1 MIRTEQG
8 YAQIFKIYGKSETE
22 VKEKLQG
29 LLKCGGAVV
38 IYTRRRGK
46 DVHVLAETQAED
58 EESAKAALKPVAREI
73 KKALGDM
80 YYSTKE
86 NETMEE
92 TVVRLLTKYG
102 LTVTTAESCTG
113 GMVAA
118 KIINVPGASDVF
130 DQGYITYSNKSKR
143 KILDVSKATLKK
155 YGAVS
160 EQTAREMAL
169 GGVLAAD
176 ADACVAV
183 TGLAGPDG
191 GTEEKPVGLV
201 YVSCCMKDEVIVEE
215 CHFNGT
221 RQEIREHAA
230 VTALDLLRRMIIRSR
245 Q

>member
-1 MIRTEQG
+1 MLNEG
-8 YAQIFKIYGKSETE
+8 Y
-22 VKEKLQG
+22 V
-29 LLKCGGAVV
+29 
-38 IYTRRRGK
+38 
-46 DVHVLAETQAED
+46 
-58 EESAKAALKPVAREI
+58 
-73 KKALGDM
+73 
-80 YYSTKE
+80 
-86 NETMEE
+86 
-92 TVVRLLTKYG
+92 
-102 LTVTTAESCTG
+102 
-113 GMVAA
+113 
-118 KIINVPGASDVF
+118 
-130 DQGYITYSNKSKR
+130 TYSNEAKER
-143 KILDVSKATLKK
+143 LVGVSHETLET

-201 YVSCCMKDEVIVEE
+201 YVSCCMKDEVIVEK

>member
-1 MIRTEQG
+1 MIRNYRDLTRWEMEQVDRENT
-8 YAQIFKIYGKSETE
+8 II
-22 VKEKLQG
+22 LIP
-29 LLKCGGAVV
+29 LGALEQHGNQAPLGTDD
-38 IYTRRRGK
+38 II
-46 DVHVLAETQAED
+46 AEAMSQ
-58 EESAKAALKPVAREI
+58 EI

>member
-22 VKEKLQG
+22 VKEKLQD

-58 EESAKAALKPVAREI
+58 EESAKAALKPVAKEI

-176 ADACVAV
+176 ADAV
-183 TGLAGPDG
+183 
-191 GTEEKPVGLV
+191 
-201 YVSCCMKDEVIVEE
+201 
-215 CHFNGT
+215 
-221 RQEIREHAA
+221 
-230 VTALDLLRRMIIRSR
+230 LL
-245 Q
+245 

>member
-22 VKEKLQG
+22 VKEKLQD

-58 EESAKAALKPVAREI
+58 EESAKAALKPVAKEI

-102 LTVTTAESCTG
+102 LTVATAESCTG

-176 ADACVAV
+176 ADDCVAV

>member
-1 MIRTEQG
+1 MIRTERG

-22 VKEKLQG
+22 VKEKLQD
-29 LLKCGGAVV
+29 LLRQGGAVV

-46 DVHVLAETQAED
+46 DVHVLAETEAED
-58 EESAKAALKPVAREI
+58 EESAKTALKPVAKEI

-118 KIINVPGASDVF
+118 KIINVAGASDVF
-130 DQGYITYSNKSKR
+130 EQGYITYSNKSKR
-143 KILDVSKATLKK
+143 KILDVSKATLKR

-191 GTEEKPVGLV
+191 GTDEKPVGLV
-201 YVSCCMKDEVIVEE
+201 YVSCCDCGRMPLQRYKTGDP
-215 CHFNGT
+215 GT
-221 RQEIREHAA
+221 CGSGG
-230 VTALDLLRRMIIRSR
+230 T
-245 Q
+245 

>member
-1 MIRTEQG
+1 MR
-8 YAQIFKIYGKSETE
+8 
-22 VKEKLQG
+22 
-29 LLKCGGAVV
+29 
-38 IYTRRRGK
+38 
-46 DVHVLAETQAED
+46 
-58 EESAKAALKPVAREI
+58 
-73 KKALGDM
+73 
-80 YYSTKE
+80 
-86 NETMEE
+86 
-92 TVVRLLTKYG
+92 RLLLFSRSVQTIRKYDNKKWQDAFWIT
-102 LTVTTAESCTG
+102 LKSILPLYCLNYLL
-113 GMVAA
+113 AA

>member
-1 MIRTEQG
+1 MEQ
-8 YAQIFKIYGKSETE
+8 SETA
-22 VKEKLQG
+22 EKLVK
-29 LLKCGGAVV
+29 LLK
-38 IYTRRRGK
+38 
-46 DVHVLAETQAED
+46 
-58 EESAKAALKPVAREI
+58 
-73 KKALGDM
+73 KK
-80 YYSTKE
+80 
-86 NETMEE
+86 N
-92 TVVRLLTKYG
+92 

>member
-1 MIRTEQG
+1 MIRNYRDLTRWEMEQVDRENT
-8 YAQIFKIYGKSETE
+8 IVLIP
-22 VKEKLQG
+22 L
-29 LLKCGGAVV
+29 GALEQHGNQAPLGTDD
-38 IYTRRRGK
+38 II
-46 DVHVLAETQAED
+46 AEAMSQ
-58 EESAKAALKPVAREI
+58 EI

-191 GTEEKPVGLV
+191 GTEEN
-201 YVSCCMKDEVIVEE
+201 VSCCMKDEVIVEE

>member
-1 MIRTEQG
+1 M
-8 YAQIFKIYGKSETE
+8 
-22 VKEKLQG
+22 
-29 LLKCGGAVV
+29 
-38 IYTRRRGK
+38 RRRCRDLHETPRK

-58 EESAKAALKPVAREI
+58 EESAKAALKPVAKEI

-143 KILDVSKATLKK
+143 KILDVSKATLKNT
-155 YGAVS
+155 GQSVSRPQGRWHSAVFS
-160 EQTAREMAL
+160 LLMRMP
-169 GGVLAAD
+169 VL
-176 ADACVAV
+176 
-183 TGLAGPDG
+183 L
-191 GTEEKPVGLV
+191 
-201 YVSCCMKDEVIVEE
+201 
-215 CHFNGT
+215 
-221 RQEIREHAA
+221 
-230 VTALDLLRRMIIRSR
+230 
-245 Q
+245 

>member
-1 MIRTEQG
+1 MSRPQG
-8 YAQIFKIYGKSETE
+8 RWQ
-22 VKEKLQG
+22 
-29 LLKCGGAVV
+29 
-38 IYTRRRGK
+38 
-46 DVHVLAETQAED
+46 
-58 EESAKAALKPVAREI
+58 
-73 KKALGDM
+73 
-80 YYSTKE
+80 
-86 NETMEE
+86 
-92 TVVRLLTKYG
+92 
-102 LTVTTAESCTG
+102 
-113 GMVAA
+113 
-118 KIINVPGASDVF
+118 
-130 DQGYITYSNKSKR
+130 
-143 KILDVSKATLKK
+143 
-155 YGAVS
+155 
-160 EQTAREMAL
+160 L

>member
-1 MIRTEQG
+1 MIRNYRDLTRWEMEQVDRENT
-8 YAQIFKIYGKSETE
+8 IVLIP
-22 VKEKLQG
+22 L
-29 LLKCGGAVV
+29 GALEQHGNQAPLGTDD
-38 IYTRRRGK
+38 II
-46 DVHVLAETQAED
+46 AEAMSQ
-58 EESAKAALKPVAREI
+58 EI

>member
-22 VKEKLQG
+22 VKEKLQD

-46 DVHVLAETQAED
+46 DVHVLAETQA
-58 EESAKAALKPVAREI
+58 
-73 KKALGDM
+73 
-80 YYSTKE
+80 E

-230 VTALDLLRRMIIRSR
+230 VTALDLLRRMIQTVDRVQAGSGHKY
-245 Q
+245 

>member
-1 MIRTEQG
+1 MIRNYRDLTRWEMEQVDRENT
-8 YAQIFKIYGKSETE
+8 IVLIP
-22 VKEKLQG
+22 L
-29 LLKCGGAVV
+29 GALEQHGNQAPLGTDD
-38 IYTRRRGK
+38 II
-46 DVHVLAETQAED
+46 AEAMSQ
-58 EESAKAALKPVAREI
+58 EI

-215 CHFNGT
+215 CHFQGT